1 MSLGARKKRGRP
13 PLLTHD
19 RVLNTTIELLAE
31 VPVESFTMQR
41 VSERL
46 NVAPMTLYGYYPS
59 RDTLLQAV
67 AEKLFLGLDL
77 HSVDE
82 ADTWPEKIHAWCH
95 CIREQL
101 HSLPNLF
108 RLITDPSQLTA
119 AWLEA
124 SRPLVDALA
133 HAGLD
138 REQSAFFTR
147 WIGRTVVGTLI
158 VESSFDKDVF
168 RSITQ
173 HTQAIVDQLSPRA
186 AAHLE
191 AMSPH
196 VMQQD
201 DDLHFELTISTI
213 IHALEAAL
221 LPGHSA

>member
-1 MSLGARKKRGRP
+1 M
-13 PLLTHD
+13 LTHD

-108 RLITDPSQLTA
+108 RLITDPSHLTA
-119 AWLEA
+119 AWLET
-124 SRPLVDALA
+124 SRPLADALA

>member
-1 MSLGARKKRGRP
+1 M
-13 PLLTHD
+13 LTHD